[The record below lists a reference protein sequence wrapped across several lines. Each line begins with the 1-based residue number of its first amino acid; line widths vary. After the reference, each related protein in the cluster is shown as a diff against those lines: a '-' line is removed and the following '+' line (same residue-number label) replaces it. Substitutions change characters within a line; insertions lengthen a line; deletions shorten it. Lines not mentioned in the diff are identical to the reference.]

1 MKSDNIINDPR
12 TVYSLAMVVI
22 LYELFRSEYLTGE
35 EPLILIIKSG
45 LLILIGSQLIF
56 LLLSGLSLAEYKDEH
71 KENLLEAANLSYAAG
86 FQSSLVFF
94 MIGFFNF
101 ITYGILKDNKILFNV
116 WGKIIYFLISLLI
129 LFGVWHLRK
138 KYFDIRPKTNYWIK
152 RIIGIWIIIIIG
164 VLVRVG

>member
-22 LYELFRSEYLTGE
+22 LYEFFRSEYLTGE
-35 EPLILIIKSG
+35 EPLILIIKSV
-45 LLILIGSQLIF
+45 LLILMGSQLIF

-94 MIGFFNF
+94 MIGLVNIMVYQLFKSNGIPFNPLGK
-101 ITYGILKDNKILFNV
+101 ITYFV
-116 WGKIIYFLISLLI
+116 ISLLI
-129 LFGVWHLRK
+129 AFGVWRIRK
-138 KYFDIRPKTNYWIK
+138 EYFDIRPKTNFWVK
-152 RIIGIWIIIIIG
+152 RIIGLWIFIIIVVLIDIG
-164 VLVRVG
+164 